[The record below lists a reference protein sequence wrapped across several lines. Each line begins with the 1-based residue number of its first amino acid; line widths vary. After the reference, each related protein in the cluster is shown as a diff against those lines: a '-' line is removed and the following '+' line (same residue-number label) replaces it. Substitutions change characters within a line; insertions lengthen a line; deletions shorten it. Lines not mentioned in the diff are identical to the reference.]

1 MKYST
6 ESMDSA
12 LKEVREGRLTCNA
25 ASKTYNVPRT
35 TLRDKVAGKSPEERR
50 MGPSPVLTKA
60 EEDSLATFCIKLL
73 KFGFPINCDDLF
85 NGYYAKGIKDD
96 GRKNSFTEDRP
107 GKYWFYDLCSATLN
121 SQKDCLKG

>member
-1 MKYST
+1 MERQYLKYLT

-12 LKEVREGRLTCNA
+12 LKEVREDRLTCNA

-73 KFGFPINCDDLF
+73 KCGFPINRDDLMDIVQRV
-85 NGYYAKGIKDD
+85 IKDD
-96 GRKNSFTEDRP
+96 GRKNPFTEDRP
-107 GKYWFYDLCSATLN
+107 GKY
-121 SQKDCLKG
+121 